1 MERHL
6 SGKTALVTG
15 ASRGIGRACAAA
27 LARAGARV
35 IVHYGKAEAEADS
48 LVADIRSAGGT
59 ADAVQGDMASAD
71 GPAHVAAKVKAI
83 AGERLDIV
91 VANAGIAGGV
101 PIEQQTLAGFD
112 ELWAVNV
119 RAPYF
124 LIQQVLPL
132 LGEGSSVIFM
142 SSLAAR
148 ALVGELSAYAA
159 TKGAISTLVT
169 HLAPAL
175 GSRGIRVNAV
185 APGVTEAGRAY
196 TFNMQALKR
205 IGQPEDVAD
214 VVTFLAGDGARW
226 ITGVTIPVD
235 GGSKL

>member
-59 ADAVQGDMASAD
+59 ADAVQGDMAPAD

-112 ELWAVNV
+112 QLWAVNV

-148 ALVGELSAYAA
+148 ALVG
-159 TKGAISTLVT
+159 
-169 HLAPAL
+169 
-175 GSRGIRVNAV
+175 
-185 APGVTEAGRAY
+185 
-196 TFNMQALKR
+196 
-205 IGQPEDVAD
+205 
-214 VVTFLAGDGARW
+214 
-226 ITGVTIPVD
+226 
-235 GGSKL
+235 